1 MKKKNA
7 TKKRPNGIGG
17 TDANKLVHADTWLE
31 LYDLKVGNTE
41 PDNLSDVLPVRIGT
55 ITEDL
60 NREWFT
66 KEMGLQVT
74 QEQERWYN
82 PTSTFVDKKDCYI
95 YGSLDGIVQAGMEG
109 EYTDVAVFEAKHS
122 GQFMDTP
129 KQHANLLDRYY
140 PQLQHYMMCS
150 KLNKAYLSIFF
161 GNRTHKIFTIEE
173 DRKFQSLLLKAYK
186 VFWKAVQ
193 SKEPI
198 DTNWKEFHDIRD
210 EPIAVSQ

>member
-1 MKKKNA
+1 MKNKNNI
-7 TKKRPNGIGG
+7 KKRPNGIGG
-17 TDANKLVHADTWLE
+17 TDANKLVHDDTWLE

-41 PDNLSDVLPVRIGT
+41 PADLSDVLPVRIGT

-66 KEMGLQVT
+66 KEMDLRVT
-74 QEQERWYN
+74 QETQLWYN
-82 PTSTFVDKKDCYI
+82 KYI
-95 YGSLDGIVQAGMEG
+95 YGNLDGLVVAGMEG
-109 EYTDVAVFEAKHS
+109 EDVPLAVFEAKHS

-129 KQHANLLDRYY
+129 KQHINLIDRYY
-140 PQLQHYMMCS
+140 PQLQHYMMCA

-186 VFWKAVQ
+186 VFWIAVNT
-193 SKEPI
+193 KRPI
-198 DTNWKEFHDIRD
+198 DTNWRELHDITD
-210 EPIAVSQ
+210 EPITVSK

>member
-1 MKKKNA
+1 MKEKNNI
-7 TKKRPNGIGG
+7 KKRPNGIGG
-17 TDANKLVHADTWLE
+17 TDANKLVHDDSWLE

-41 PDNLSDVLPVRIGT
+41 PADLSDVLPVRIGT

-66 KEMGLQVT
+66 KEMNLRVT
-74 QEQERWYN
+74 QETQLWYN
-82 PTSTFVDKKDCYI
+82 KYI
-95 YGSLDGIVQAGMEG
+95 YGNLDGLVVAGMEG
-109 EYTDVAVFEAKHS
+109 EDVPLAVFEAKHS

-129 KQHANLLDRYY
+129 KQHTNLIDRYY
-140 PQLQHYMMCS
+140 PQLQHYMMCA

-161 GNRTHKIFTIEE
+161 GNRTHKVFTIDE

-198 DTNWKEFHDIRD
+198 DTNWREFHDIRD

>member
-17 TDANKLVHADTWLE
+17 TDANRLVHDDSWLE

-41 PDNLSDVLPVRIGT
+41 PDDLSHKLPVRIGT

-66 KEMGLQVT
+66 REMGLQVT

-82 PTSTFVDKKDCYI
+82 DNVYLEKNRYI
-95 YGSLDGIVQAGMEG
+95 YGSLDGIVQAGMES

-150 KLNKAYLSIFF
+150 KLKKAYLSIFF

-198 DTNWKEFHDIRD
+198 VTNWREFHDIRD

>member
-1 MKKKNA
+1 MKEKNNI
-7 TKKRPNGIGG
+7 KKRPNGIGG
-17 TDANKLVHADTWLE
+17 TDANKLVHDDSWLE

-41 PDNLSDVLPVRIGT
+41 PADLSDVLPVRIGT

-66 KEMGLQVT
+66 KEMNLRVT
-74 QEQERWYN
+74 QETQLWYN
-82 PTSTFVDKKDCYI
+82 KYI
-95 YGSLDGIVQAGMEG
+95 YGNLDGLVVAGMEG
-109 EYTDVAVFEAKHS
+109 EDVPLAVFEAKHS

-129 KQHANLLDRYY
+129 KQHTNLIDRYY
-140 PQLQHYMMCS
+140 PQLQHYMMCA

-186 VFWKAVQ
+186 VFWIAVNT
-193 SKEPI
+193 KRPI
-198 DTNWKEFHDIRD
+198 DTNWRELHDIRD

>member
-1 MKKKNA
+1 MKEKNNI
-7 TKKRPNGIGG
+7 KKRPNGIGG
-17 TDANKLVHADTWLE
+17 TDANKLVNEDTWLE
-31 LYDLKVGNTE
+31 LYNLKVGNTE
-41 PDNLSDVLPVRIGT
+41 PDDLSDKLPVRIGI

-66 KEMGLQVT
+66 NKTNLRVSQET
-74 QEQERWYN
+74 QLWYN
-82 PTSTFVDKKDCYI
+82 DYI
-95 YGSLDGIVQAGMEG
+95 YGNLDGLVIAGMEG
-109 EYTDVAVFEAKHS
+109 EDVNLAVFEAKHS

-129 KQHANLLDRYY
+129 KQHTNLIDRYY
-140 PQLQHYMMCS
+140 PQLQHYMMCA

-161 GNRTHKIFTIEE
+161 GNRTHKVFTIDE

-186 VFWKAVQ
+186 IFWKAVQ

>member
-17 TDANKLVHADTWLE
+17 TDANKLVHDDSWLE

-41 PDNLSDVLPVRIGT
+41 PTDLSDVLPVRIGT

-66 KEMGLQVT
+66 REMDLRVT
-74 QEQERWYN
+74 QETQIWYN
-82 PTSTFVDKKDCYI
+82 KYI
-95 YGSLDGIVQAGMEG
+95 YGNLDGLVVAGMEG
-109 EYTDVAVFEAKHS
+109 EDVPLAVFEAKHS

-129 KQHANLLDRYY
+129 KQHTNLLDRYY
-140 PQLQHYMMCS
+140 PQLQHYMMCA

-161 GNRTHKIFTIEE
+161 GNRTHKIFTIEK

-186 VFWKAVQ
+186 VFWIAVNT
-193 SKEPI
+193 KRPI
-198 DTNWKEFHDIRD
+198 DTNWREFHGITD

>member
-1 MKKKNA
+1 MKEKNNI
-7 TKKRPNGIGG
+7 KKRPNGIGG
-17 TDANKLVHADTWLE
+17 TDANKLVHDDSWLE

-41 PDNLSDVLPVRIGT
+41 PADLSDVLPVRIGT

-66 KEMGLQVT
+66 KEMNLRVT
-74 QEQERWYN
+74 QETQLWYN
-82 PTSTFVDKKDCYI
+82 KYI
-95 YGSLDGIVQAGMEG
+95 YGNLDGLVVAGMEG
-109 EYTDVAVFEAKHS
+109 EDVPLAVFEAKHS

-129 KQHANLLDRYY
+129 KQHTNLIDRYY
-140 PQLQHYMMCS
+140 PQLQHYMMCA

-198 DTNWKEFHDIRD
+198 DTNWREFHDIRD

>member
-1 MKKKNA
+1 MKEKNNI
-7 TKKRPNGIGG
+7 KKRPNGIGG
-17 TDANKLVHADTWLE
+17 TDANKLVHDDSWLE
-31 LYDLKVGNTE
+31 LYDLKIGNTE
-41 PDNLSDVLPVRIGT
+41 PADLSHVLPVRIGT

-66 KEMGLQVT
+66 KEMDLRVT
-74 QEQERWYN
+74 QETQLWYN
-82 PTSTFVDKKDCYI
+82 DYI
-95 YGSLDGIVQAGMEG
+95 YGNLDGLVIAGMEG
-109 EYTDVAVFEAKHS
+109 EDVNLAVFEAKHS

-129 KQHANLLDRYY
+129 KQHTNLIDRYY
-140 PQLQHYMMCS
+140 PQLQHYMMCA

-161 GNRTHKIFTIEE
+161 GNRGHKIFTIEE

-186 VFWKAVQ
+186 IFWKAVQ

>member
-1 MKKKNA
+1 MKKKNNI
-7 TKKRPNGIGG
+7 KKRPNGIGG
-17 TDANKLVHADTWLE
+17 TDANKLVNEDTWLE

-41 PDNLSDVLPVRIGT
+41 PDDLSDKLPVRIGI

-66 KEMGLQVT
+66 KEMDLRVT
-74 QEQERWYN
+74 QETQLWYN
-82 PTSTFVDKKDCYI
+82 NYI
-95 YGSLDGIVQAGMEG
+95 YGNLDGLVVAGMEG
-109 EYTDVAVFEAKHS
+109 EDVNLAVFEAKHS

-129 KQHANLLDRYY
+129 KQHTNLIDRYY
-140 PQLQHYMMCS
+140 PQLQHYMMCA

-161 GNRTHKIFTIEE
+161 GNRTHKVFTIDE

-198 DTNWKEFHDIRD
+198 DTNWREFHDIRD

>member
-7 TKKRPNGIGG
+7 TKNRPNGIGG
-17 TDANKLVHADTWLE
+17 TDANKLVHADSWLE

-41 PDNLSDVLPVRIGT
+41 PDDLSDKLPVRIGI

-66 KEMGLQVT
+66 KEMDLRVT
-74 QEQERWYN
+74 QETQIWYN
-82 PTSTFVDKKDCYI
+82 EYI
-95 YGSLDGIVQAGMEG
+95 YGNLDGLVVAGMEG
-109 EYTDVAVFEAKHS
+109 EDVPLAVFEAKHS

-129 KQHANLLDRYY
+129 KQHTNLLDRYY
-140 PQLQHYMMCS
+140 PQLQHYMMCA

-173 DRKFQSLLLKAYK
+173 DRKFQSLLLKASK

-198 DTNWKEFHDIRD
+198 DTNWREFHGITD
-210 EPIAVSQ
+210 ESIAVSQ

>member
-1 MKKKNA
+1 MKEKNNI
-7 TKKRPNGIGG
+7 KKRPNGIGG
-17 TDANKLVHADTWLE
+17 TDANKLVHDDSWLE
-31 LYDLKVGNTE
+31 LYDLKIGNTE
-41 PDNLSDVLPVRIGT
+41 PADLSHVLPVRIGT

-66 KEMGLQVT
+66 KEMDLRVT
-74 QEQERWYN
+74 QETQLWYN
-82 PTSTFVDKKDCYI
+82 DYI
-95 YGSLDGIVQAGMEG
+95 YGNLDGLVIAGMEG
-109 EYTDVAVFEAKHS
+109 EDVNLAVFEAKHS

-129 KQHANLLDRYY
+129 KQHTNLIDRYY
-140 PQLQHYMMCS
+140 PQLQHYMMCA

-161 GNRTHKIFTIEE
+161 GNRTHKVFTIDE

-186 VFWKAVQ
+186 IFWKAVQ

>member
-1 MKKKNA
+1 MKNKNNI
-7 TKKRPNGIGG
+7 KKRPNGIGG
-17 TDANKLVHADTWLE
+17 TDANKLVHDDTWLE

-41 PDNLSDVLPVRIGT
+41 PTDLSDVLPVRIGT

-66 KEMGLQVT
+66 KEIGLQVT
-74 QEQERWYN
+74 KEQEIWYN
-82 PTSTFVDKKDCYI
+82 DNVYLEKNRYI
-95 YGSLDGIVQAGMEG
+95 YGSLDGVVQAGMEG

-129 KQHANLLDRYY
+129 KQHINLIDRYY
-140 PQLQHYMMCS
+140 PQLQHYMLCS
-150 KLNKAYLSIFF
+150 NLKQAYLSIFF
-161 GNRTHKIFTIEE
+161 GNRSHKVFTIDE

-186 VFWKAVQ
+186 IFWKAVQ

-198 DTNWKEFHDIRD
+198 DTNWKEFHGITD
-210 EPIAVSQ
+210 EPITVSK

>member
-7 TKKRPNGIGG
+7 IKNRPNGIGG
-17 TDANKLVHADTWLE
+17 TDANRLVHDDSWLE

-41 PDNLSDVLPVRIGT
+41 PEDLSHKLPVRIGT

-66 KEMGLQVT
+66 KEMNLRVT
-74 QEQERWYN
+74 QETQIWYN
-82 PTSTFVDKKDCYI
+82 DYI
-95 YGSLDGIVQAGMEG
+95 YGNLDGLVVAGMEG
-109 EYTDVAVFEAKHS
+109 EDVNLAVFEAKHS
-122 GQFMDTP
+122 GQYMDTP
-129 KQHANLLDRYY
+129 KQHTNLLDRYY
-140 PQLQHYMMCS
+140 PQLQHYMMCA

-161 GNRTHKIFTIEE
+161 GNKSHKIFTIDE
-173 DRKFQSLLLKAYK
+173 DRNFQSLLLKAYK

-198 DTNWKEFHDIRD
+198 DTNWREFHGITD

>member
-7 TKKRPNGIGG
+7 TKNRPNGIGG
-17 TDANKLVHADTWLE
+17 TDANKLVHADSWLE

-41 PDNLSDVLPVRIGT
+41 PDDLSDKLPVRIGI

-66 KEMGLQVT
+66 KEMDLRVT
-74 QEQERWYN
+74 QETQIWYN
-82 PTSTFVDKKDCYI
+82 EYI
-95 YGSLDGIVQAGMEG
+95 YGNLDGLVVAGMEG
-109 EYTDVAVFEAKHS
+109 EDVPLAVFEAKHS

-129 KQHANLLDRYY
+129 KQHTNLLDRYY
-140 PQLQHYMMCS
+140 PQLQHYMMCA

-173 DRKFQSLLLKAYK
+173 DRKFQSLLLKASK

-198 DTNWKEFHDIRD
+198 DTNWREFHGITD
-210 EPIAVSQ
+210 ESIAVSQYF

>member
-1 MKKKNA
+1 MKNKNNI
-7 TKKRPNGIGG
+7 KKRPNGIGG
-17 TDANKLVHADTWLE
+17 TDANKLVHDDTWLE

-41 PDNLSDVLPVRIGT
+41 PADLSDVLPVRIGT

-66 KEMGLQVT
+66 KEMDLRVT
-74 QEQERWYN
+74 QETQLWYN
-82 PTSTFVDKKDCYI
+82 KYI
-95 YGSLDGIVQAGMEG
+95 YGNLDGLVVAGMEG
-109 EYTDVAVFEAKHS
+109 EDVPLAVFEAKHS

-129 KQHANLLDRYY
+129 KQHNLIDRYY
-140 PQLQHYMMCS
+140 PQLQHYMMCA

-186 VFWKAVQ
+186 VFWIAVNT
-193 SKEPI
+193 KRPI
-198 DTNWKEFHDIRD
+198 DTNWRELHDITD
-210 EPIAVSQ
+210 EPITVSK

>member
-1 MKKKNA
+1 MKEKNNI
-7 TKKRPNGIGG
+7 KKRPNGIGG
-17 TDANKLVHADTWLE
+17 TDANKLVHDDSWLE

-41 PDNLSDVLPVRIGT
+41 PADLSDVLPVRIGT

-66 KEMGLQVT
+66 KEMNLRVT
-74 QEQERWYN
+74 QETQLWYN
-82 PTSTFVDKKDCYI
+82 KYI
-95 YGSLDGIVQAGMEG
+95 YGNLDGLVVAGMEG
-109 EYTDVAVFEAKHS
+109 EDVPLAVFEAKHS
-122 GQFMDTP
+122 GQFIDTP

-198 DTNWKEFHDIRD
+198 DTNWREFHDIRD

>member
-17 TDANKLVHADTWLE
+17 TDANRLVHDDSWLE

-41 PDNLSDVLPVRIGT
+41 PDDLSDVLPVRIGT

-66 KEMGLQVT
+66 REMGLQVT

-82 PTSTFVDKKDCYI
+82 DNVYLEKNRYI

-129 KQHANLLDRYY
+129 KQHTNLIDRYY
-140 PQLQHYMMCS
+140 PQLQHYMMCA

-161 GNRTHKIFTIEE
+161 GNRSHKIFTIEE

-198 DTNWKEFHDIRD
+198 DTNWREFHDIRD

>member
-17 TDANKLVHADTWLE
+17 TDANKLVNEDTWLE
-31 LYDLKVGNTE
+31 LYNLKVGNTE
-41 PDNLSDVLPVRIGT
+41 PDDLSDKLPVRIGI
-55 ITEDL
+55 ITENL

-66 KEMGLQVT
+66 NKTNLRVSQET
-74 QEQERWYN
+74 QLWYN
-82 PTSTFVDKKDCYI
+82 DYI
-95 YGSLDGIVQAGMEG
+95 YGNLDGLVIAGMES
-109 EYTDVAVFEAKHS
+109 EDVPLAVFEAKHS

-129 KQHANLLDRYY
+129 KQHTNLIDRYY

-161 GNRTHKIFTIEE
+161 GNKTHKVFTIDE

-198 DTNWKEFHDIRD
+198 DTNWREFHDIRD

>member
-1 MKKKNA
+1 MKKKNNI
-7 TKKRPNGIGG
+7 KKRPNGIGG
-17 TDANKLVHADTWLE
+17 TDANKLVHDDSWLE

-41 PDNLSDVLPVRIGT
+41 PTDLSDVLPVRIGT

-66 KEMGLQVT
+66 KEMDLRVT
-74 QEQERWYN
+74 QETQLWYN
-82 PTSTFVDKKDCYI
+82 NYI
-95 YGSLDGIVQAGMEG
+95 YGNLDGLVIAGMEG
-109 EYTDVAVFEAKHS
+109 EDVNLAVFEAKHS

-129 KQHANLLDRYY
+129 KQHTNLIDRYY
-140 PQLQHYMMCS
+140 PQLQHYMMCA
-150 KLNKAYLSIFF
+150 KLKKAYLSIFF
-161 GNRTHKIFTIEE
+161 GNRTHKIFTIDE

-186 VFWKAVQ
+186 IFWKAVQ

>member
-1 MKKKNA
+1 MKKKNNI
-7 TKKRPNGIGG
+7 KKRPNGIGG
-17 TDANKLVHADTWLE
+17 TDANKLVHDDSWLE

-41 PDNLSDVLPVRIGT
+41 PTDLSDVLPVRIGT

-66 KEMGLQVT
+66 KEMDLRVT
-74 QEQERWYN
+74 QETQLWYN
-82 PTSTFVDKKDCYI
+82 DYI
-95 YGSLDGIVQAGMEG
+95 YGNLDGLVIAGMEG
-109 EYTDVAVFEAKHS
+109 EDVNLAVFEAKHS

-129 KQHANLLDRYY
+129 KQHTNLIDRYY
-140 PQLQHYMMCS
+140 PQLQHYMMCA
-150 KLNKAYLSIFF
+150 KLKKAYLSIFF
-161 GNRTHKIFTIEE
+161 GNRTHKIFTIDE

-186 VFWKAVQ
+186 IFWKAVQ

>member
-17 TDANKLVHADTWLE
+17 TDANKLVHDDSWLE

-41 PDNLSDVLPVRIGT
+41 PADLSDVLPVRIGT

-66 KEMGLQVT
+66 KEMNLRVT
-74 QEQERWYN
+74 QETQLWYN
-82 PTSTFVDKKDCYI
+82 KYI
-95 YGSLDGIVQAGMEG
+95 YGNLDGLVVAGMEG
-109 EYTDVAVFEAKHS
+109 EDVPLAVFEAKHS

-129 KQHANLLDRYY
+129 KQHTNLIDRYY
-140 PQLQHYMMCS
+140 PQLQHYMMCA

-198 DTNWKEFHDIRD
+198 DTNWREFHDIRD

>member
-17 TDANKLVHADTWLE
+17 TDANRLVHDDSWLE

-41 PDNLSDVLPVRIGT
+41 PTDLSDVLPVRIGT

-66 KEMGLQVT
+66 KEMDLRVT
-74 QEQERWYN
+74 QETQIWYN
-82 PTSTFVDKKDCYI
+82 KYI
-95 YGSLDGIVQAGMEG
+95 YGNLDGLVVASMEA
-109 EYTDVAVFEAKHS
+109 EEAPIAVFEAKHS

-129 KQHANLLDRYY
+129 KQHINLIDRYY
-140 PQLQHYMMCS
+140 PQLQHYMLCTNI
-150 KLNKAYLSIFF
+150 NKAYLSIFF
-161 GNRTHKIFTIEE
+161 GNRSHKIFTIEE
-173 DRKFQSLLLKAYK
+173 DSKFQKLLLKAYK

-193 SKEPI
+193 DKKPI
-198 DTNWKEFHDIRD
+198 DTNWREFHGITN
-210 EPIAVSQ
+210 EPVSE

>member
-1 MKKKNA
+1 MKNKNNI
-7 TKKRPNGIGG
+7 KKRPNGIGG
-17 TDANKLVHADTWLE
+17 TDANKLVHDDTWLE

-41 PDNLSDVLPVRIGT
+41 PADLSDVLPVRIGT

-66 KEMGLQVT
+66 KEMDLRVT
-74 QEQERWYN
+74 QETQLWYN
-82 PTSTFVDKKDCYI
+82 KYI
-95 YGSLDGIVQAGMEG
+95 YGNLDGLVVAGMEG
-109 EYTDVAVFEAKHS
+109 EDVPLAVFEAKHS

-129 KQHANLLDRYY
+129 KQHINLIDRYY
-140 PQLQHYMMCS
+140 PQLQHYMMCA

-186 VFWKAVQ
+186 IFWKAVQ

-198 DTNWKEFHDIRD
+198 DTNWKEFHGITD
-210 EPIAVSQ
+210 EPITISK

>member
-7 TKKRPNGIGG
+7 IKNRPNGIGG
-17 TDANKLVHADTWLE
+17 TDANKLVHDDTWLE

-41 PDNLSDVLPVRIGT
+41 PEDLSHKLPVRIGT

-66 KEMGLQVT
+66 KEMNLRVT
-74 QEQERWYN
+74 QETQIWYN
-82 PTSTFVDKKDCYI
+82 DYI
-95 YGSLDGIVQAGMEG
+95 YGNLDGLVVAGMEG
-109 EYTDVAVFEAKHS
+109 EDVNLAVFEAKHS
-122 GQFMDTP
+122 GQYMDTP
-129 KQHANLLDRYY
+129 KQHTNLLDRYY
-140 PQLQHYMMCS
+140 PQLQHYMMCA

-161 GNRTHKIFTIEE
+161 GNKSHKIFTIDE
-173 DRKFQSLLLKAYK
+173 DRNFQSLLLKAYK

-198 DTNWKEFHDIRD
+198 DTNWREFHGITD

>member
-1 MKKKNA
+1 MKNKNNI
-7 TKKRPNGIGG
+7 KKRPNGIGG
-17 TDANKLVHADTWLE
+17 TDANKLVHDDTWLE

-41 PDNLSDVLPVRIGT
+41 PTDLSDVLPVRIGT

-66 KEMGLQVT
+66 REIGLQVT

-82 PTSTFVDKKDCYI
+82 TSAYGRTTDCYI
-95 YGSLDGIVQAGMEG
+95 YGTLDGIVQAGMEG

-129 KQHANLLDRYY
+129 KQHINLIDRYY
-140 PQLQHYMMCS
+140 PQLQHYMLCS
-150 KLNKAYLSIFF
+150 QLKQAYLSIFF
-161 GNRTHKIFTIEE
+161 GNRTHKVFTIDQ
-173 DRKFQSLLLKAYK
+173 DRNFQSLLLKAYK
-186 VFWKAVQ
+186 IFWKAVL

-198 DTNWKEFHDIRD
+198 DTNWKEFHGITD
-210 EPIAVSQ
+210 EPITVSK